1 MQPETLNLLFPLVFR
16 LPFRPQ
22 QRQPEKSLPLLFLAL
37 AGISGRKRMAGNGIA
52 CGSKT
57 LSEVV
62 KHCGLNKITGSLK
75 SKFGFSGCLLTPNA
89 A

>member
-1 MQPETLNLLFPLVFR
+1 
-16 LPFRPQ
+16 
-22 QRQPEKSLPLLFLAL
+22 
-37 AGISGRKRMAGNGIA
+37 MAGNGIA

-75 SKFGFSGCLLTPNA
+75 SKFGFSGCLLMPNA